1 MSFHHVKCLNLCILQ
16 IMKINQTHKINRPS
30 NLSQPNPQPYLKKCS
45 PHFAQYMC
53 ICNFLFHINAS
64 LFWMLKEKAQ
74 SFSLHKWDKSFNNFL
89 KLCCGL
95 SQTGRFGFEVGLGVR
110 KTKREI
116 KELRNLKVQTT
127 SQWGVRPLIVARHW
141 IKDVNTAQ
149 NEFWFSSP
157 FSSLL
162 FLLNSALHPCDLIDS
177 DRWMYHLF
185 SWIFIIHVWEE

>member
-1 MSFHHVKCLNLCILQ
+1 MRQLKRDARHKLKLPLKQILLDRFSGSQFAINKWTVMSFHHVKCLNLCILQ

-95 SQTGRFGFEVGLGVR
+95 SQTGRLGFEVGLGVR

-116 KELRNLKVQTT
+116 KELRNLK
-127 SQWGVRPLIVARHW
+127 
-141 IKDVNTAQ
+141 
-149 NEFWFSSP
+149 SP
-157 FSSLL
+157 D
-162 FLLNSALHPCDLIDS
+162 H
-177 DRWMYHLF
+177 
-185 SWIFIIHVWEE
+185 